1 MRARQEERP
10 GRHTSHI
17 RVVRRPV
24 AAAVLLC
31 GLVAV
36 GIGATG
42 FAVASQTGH
51 KATPVTRSRKL
62 VLPPTGPQAPAPEQT
77 VGGPPVAAPTRLV
90 IPAIGVSAGLIHLG
104 LAAAGTLQA
113 PASTVVAGW
122 YAGSP
127 RPGAIGSSVIGGHID
142 SYQGPGVFFRL
153 RLLHPGNQIYVRRA
167 DGTVAV
173 FRVYAV
179 QQYLKARFPTESVYG
194 PTPDA
199 ELRLITCGGTFDAAT
214 GHYLSNVVVYAVL
227 IH

>member
-10 GRHTSHI
+10 GRHASHI

-127 RPGAIGSSVIGGHID
+127 RPGAIGSSVIGGPHE
-142 SYQGPGVFFRL
+142 SLP
-153 RLLHPGNQIYVRRA
+153 NRRE
-167 DGTVAV
+167 
-173 FRVYAV
+173 
-179 QQYLKARFPTESVYG
+179 ARARSLPWEA
-194 PTPDA
+194 P
-199 ELRLITCGGTFDAAT
+199 
-214 GHYLSNVVVYAVL
+214 
-227 IH
+227 